1 MQQMSKMICPNAGE
15 SKGAT
20 ATRAAVTGA
29 AAGKVATEAASVVA
43 AAEAEAAAS
52 AVARDAAATAAV
64 TSTNQ
69 GPRSLQARLNS
80 EAPRLCACQARARD
94 G

>member
-1 MQQMSKMICPNAGE
+1 M
-15 SKGAT
+15 
-20 ATRAAVTGA
+20 TGA
-29 AAGKVATEAASVVA
+29 AAGKVATEAASVVAAAEAA